1 MSLLPSA
8 NVDLNQY
15 GFNSLRSIK
24 EDGVIVNMADVQ
36 DITLRPGTLIGR
48 ITISAS
54 ATALRIGSADLTG
67 RHCLMIIND
76 ASDLMYINTDSASV
90 TNGFLL
96 NSGTGIRLNFDP
108 NDPVTIWS
116 ATTENETNIVIWELK

>member
-1 MSLLPSA
+1 MTNLSSFG
-8 NVDLNQY
+8 V
-15 GFNSLRSIK
+15 NSLRSQK
-24 EDGVIVNMADVQ
+24 ENGAIINMADIQ
-36 DITLRPGTLIGR
+36 DITLRTGSLIGR
-48 ITISAS
+48 VTISAT

-76 ASDLMYINTDSASV
+76 ASDLIYINTNSASV

-116 ATTENETNIVIWELK
+116 ATTENETNIVLWELK